1 MKPAAS
7 IKGITHQVRNAPPV
21 SMISVTFMAASMAIM
36 EIKDMPMAV
45 LKARLSDICL
55 ERMMVSR
62 IIDVMIPF
70 TTASAII

>member
-7 IKGITHQVRNAPPV
+7 IKGITHQVRTAPPV
-21 SMISVTFMAASMAIM
+21 SMTSVTFMAASMAIM